1 VSQLPPP
8 PPPPPVRRPRT
19 VFVGTPGRLRIAAVA
34 SVAVCLLLGAS
45 LTGTMV
51 SRSRDISTA
60 RNHAAQLVRIQA
72 IRSNL
77 TQADAAATNAFLVG
91 GLEPPDQRASYAA
104 GIAGAT
110 AAIAQAS
117 AGSSDDATTLA
128 KTNQLLAQYAGLIE
142 SARANNRQGFP
153 IGSAYL
159 RQASNLLRLQMLPP
173 LATLVADEQARITN
187 AYNLSATES
196 DALIAFV
203 VIALV
208 VLVFIQIWLS
218 AKTRRTFNM
227 GLATATVIVA
237 IAGLVGIGV
246 MAEAQHSAKDVRAGS
261 LAATAAI
268 ASARTDAFDAKSE
281 ESLTLINRGSGQ
293 PFEAEYQ
300 TLIADAREALKT
312 KAVDPGLTPLLDAYD
327 TAHVAVRK
335 ADDGGN
341 WDGAVTLATG
351 NGKSGTKA
359 AFTAFDTSSKGELA
373 IQASRAS
380 RDLGS
385 ARDPLD
391 ATAGLLFL
399 AGIAAAVL
407 AWRGIAVRLREY
419 R

>member
-1 VSQLPPP
+1 
-8 PPPPPVRRPRT
+8 VRRRRT

-34 SVAVCLLLGAS
+34 AVAVCLLFGAS
-45 LTGTMV
+45 VTGTMV
-51 SRSRDISTA
+51 SRSHDISAA

-91 GLEPPDQRASYAA
+91 GLEPPDQRASYDA

-117 AGSSDDATTLA
+117 AGSSGDATKLA
-128 KTNQLLAQYAGLIE
+128 KTNQLLARYAGLIE

-173 LATLVADEQARITN
+173 LASLVTDEQARITK
-187 AYNLSATES
+187 AYNNSASES
-196 DALIAFV
+196 DPLITL
-203 VIALV
+203 VIFAIV
-208 VLVFIQIWLS
+208 VLVVIQIWLS
-218 AKTRRTFNM
+218 AKTRRTLNM
-227 GLATATVIVA
+227 GLAMATVIVA

-246 MAEAQHSAKDVRAGS
+246 MADAQHSATTVRNGS
-261 LAATAAI
+261 LASTAAI
-268 ASARTDAFDAKSE
+268 ASARTDAFDAKSA

-293 PFEAEYQ
+293 PFEVQYK
-300 TLIADAREALKT
+300 TLIADANQALQAS
-312 KAVDPGLTPLLDAYD
+312 AVDRELAPLLDSYD
-327 TAHVAVRK
+327 TAHVAVRA

-341 WDGAVTLATG
+341 WDAAVRLATSTVP
-351 NGKSGTKA
+351 NGTKE
-359 AFTAFDTSSKGELA
+359 AFAAFDTSSKRELTIEA
-373 IQASRAS
+373 THASDGLR
-380 RDLGS
+380 S

-391 ATAGLLFL
+391 ATAWLLFFAAIV
-399 AGIAAAVL
+399 AGVL
-407 AWRGIAVRLREY
+407 AWRGVAVRLREY